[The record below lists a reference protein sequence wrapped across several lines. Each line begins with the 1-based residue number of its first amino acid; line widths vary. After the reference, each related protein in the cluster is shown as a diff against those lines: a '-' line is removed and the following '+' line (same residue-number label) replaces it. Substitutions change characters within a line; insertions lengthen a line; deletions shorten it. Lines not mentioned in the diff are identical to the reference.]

1 MPLDDLGPA
10 GKSPISLLFVR
21 ADNLHVADYTPGAG
35 EEAGFPYHLFARRP
49 RVEHLLDTR
58 CVFFVELQP
67 SLAQSIHLPLTP
79 SCLHHPIRHVPG
91 AWKKVAQPDRSN
103 LRQILAT
110 ARQFKS

>member
-1 MPLDDLGPA
+1 
-10 GKSPISLLFVR
+10 
-21 ADNLHVADYTPGAG
+21 
-35 EEAGFPYHLFARRP
+35 
-49 RVEHLLDTR
+49 
-58 CVFFVELQP
+58 
-67 SLAQSIHLPLTP
+67 LAQSIHLPLTP